1 MSFIQDSYMS
11 QLPSKHILVRDQSY
25 IHTLIEKGE
34 FAIFGKII
42 DSIFFP
48 ENEIFNEDIKV
59 RYKNAST

>member
-1 MSFIQDSYMS
+1 MPSIQDPYMS
-11 QLPSKHILVRDQSY
+11 QLPSRYIPVHNQSH
-25 IHTLIEKGE
+25 IHTLIEKGK

-59 RYKNAST
+59 RHKNAST